1 MTERER
7 DGRDAEADHDHV
19 PGDPGEGRGG
29 ARAPQTDRPHF
40 PAEYVALVNHY
51 AQMPAD
57 LVLETLDTF
66 TRKVKPDL
74 DELVGRTSR

>member
-1 MTERER
+1 MLRPITIMYPVIPAKDE
-7 DGRDAEADHDHV
+7 AE
-19 PGDPGEGRGG
+19 
-29 ARAPQTDRPHF
+29 RAPQTDRPHF
-40 PAEYVALVNHY
+40 PAEYVALVNHD